1 MWRRTMAYFF
11 TPPTYTLKPARGGAL
26 LSRYSF
32 PYAYSVI
39 KRGALYETVVSPSV
53 DLFNDPDID
62 FIYQG
67 GHVYP
72 ITSTEAGLLTA
83 AGYNPTQE

>member
-1 MWRRTMAYFF
+1 
-11 TPPTYTLKPARGGAL
+11 
-26 LSRYSF
+26 
-32 PYAYSVI
+32 VI
-39 KRGALYETVVSPSV
+39 KRGASYETVVSPSV
-53 DLFNDPDID
+53 DLFNDPGID